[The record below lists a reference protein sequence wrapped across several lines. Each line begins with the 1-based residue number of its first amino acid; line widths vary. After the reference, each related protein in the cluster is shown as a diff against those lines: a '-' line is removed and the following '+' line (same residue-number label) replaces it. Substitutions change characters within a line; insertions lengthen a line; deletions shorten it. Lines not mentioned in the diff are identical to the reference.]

1 MTQKHDLPLMDYDLQ
16 KDPYP
21 FMDEKDIY
29 LRGWPGYRTHP
40 NKSGFGPIET
50 QAELAHVQGVIV
62 RQLLTGKVITRNPV
76 YQLLLFFIGLIYSL
90 PLIPI
95 IDSLSRGDYWNV
107 VFMVS
112 LLPYL
117 FVGILI
123 LVNLA
128 NSIFGE
134 TEGESLTGD

>member
-1 MTQKHDLPLMDYDLQ
+1 MQKHNTTIMDYDLQ
-16 KDPYP
+16 QDPYP
-21 FMDEKDIY
+21 YIDEKEIY
-29 LRGWPGYRTHP
+29 LRGWPGYRSHP
-40 NKSGFGPIET
+40 DKSGLGLVET
-50 QAELAHVQGVIV
+50 EAELAHVQGVIV

-76 YQLLLFFIGLIYSL
+76 YQLLLLFMGVLYAM

-112 LLPYL
+112 LLPNL
-117 FVGILI
+117 VIGILI

-128 NSIFGE
+128 NSVFGDA
-134 TEGESLTGD
+134 EGESLTGD